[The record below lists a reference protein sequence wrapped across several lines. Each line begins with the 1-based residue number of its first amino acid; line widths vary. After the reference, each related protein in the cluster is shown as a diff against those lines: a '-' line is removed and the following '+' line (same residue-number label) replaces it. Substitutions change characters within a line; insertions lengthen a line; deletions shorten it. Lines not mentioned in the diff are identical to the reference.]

1 MDQNEHKIQS
11 VGRQIRK
18 RKSRI
23 GETINDQL
31 QKKVPGGIRNDLL
44 QGERYKTINSQINT
58 KEDRSEVI
66 SPLVGTII
74 NDQLPHGTWRS
85 QKRPTPKV
93 TILCKRF
100 IVISSFASSFTSSFA
115 SILHSVT
122 SHSSFLLPILPLSHI
137 SLPSSSHCFFAY
149 ILQLLDIY
157 YPFLFHIWQVSR
169 QTSGLLLAKKSYSGK
184 MPQRLQLIP

>member
-18 RKSRI
+18 KEKSNWRDHKRS
-23 GETINDQL
+23 TP
-31 QKKVPGGIRNDLL
+31 KKVPGGIRNDLL

-58 KEDRSEVI
+58 KEDKSEVI

-85 QKRPTPKV
+85 QKRLTPKV

-122 SHSSFLLPILPLSHI
+122 SHSSFLLPSLPLSHI